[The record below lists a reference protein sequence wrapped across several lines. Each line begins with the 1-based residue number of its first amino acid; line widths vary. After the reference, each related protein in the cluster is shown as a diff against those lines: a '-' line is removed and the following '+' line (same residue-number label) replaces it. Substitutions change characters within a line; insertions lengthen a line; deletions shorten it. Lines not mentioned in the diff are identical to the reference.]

1 MTAKH
6 PRFRIVKL
14 CIFIAVII
22 FVTSILSDFS
32 VKMMSFA
39 SEQNSLAGIGIA
51 ILAVLIIAFVV
62 GFAFYFIPELKEAML
77 RMFGMEEN
85 EK

>member
-1 MTAKH
+1 MTIKH

-14 CIFIAVII
+14 CILIAVII
-22 FVTSILSDFS
+22 FVTSVLSDFS
-32 VKMMSFA
+32 VKMMSNA
-39 SEQNSLAGIGIA
+39 SEQNNNLAGIGIA
-51 ILAVLIIAFVV
+51 ILAILIIAFVV

-77 RMFGMEEN
+77 RMFGMD